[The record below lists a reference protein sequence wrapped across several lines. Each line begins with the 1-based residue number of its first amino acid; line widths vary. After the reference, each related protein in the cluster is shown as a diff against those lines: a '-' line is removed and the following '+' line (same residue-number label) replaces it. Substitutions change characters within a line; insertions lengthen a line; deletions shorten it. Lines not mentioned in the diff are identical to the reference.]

1 MQVRDDKLMR
11 VRLELVLGDYLPEL
25 LALDL
30 GDLELERGGLAR
42 AVAASVGAGAPRGAT
57 VDLVEVGELREGL
70 RVAEGHEDDAVVDE
84 GGEGV
89 GDGDLLATTRGR
101 SRHERAR
108 KLAREG
114 ALGPERASG
123 VPEGLKSMSAS
134 RKSY

>member
-1 MQVRDDKLMR
+1 MSWMYAVKR
-11 VRLELVLGDYLPEL
+11 VTDWQREGNSERRRKYGVEVLT
-25 LALDL
+25 
-30 GDLELERGGLAR
+30 
-42 AVAASVGAGAPRGAT
+42 T
-57 VDLVEVGELREGL
+57 VNLVEVGELREGL

-89 GDGDLLATTRGR
+89 GDGDLLATARGR

-108 KLAREG
+108 ELAREG